1 MRIHLPPAPSV
12 GQVFTPLEMKE
23 KEVYQLHVIANRDKG
38 FTFTGELIDTSG
50 AKDYTFIGTLDFEPA
65 PPAKAPAVSGTDPL
79 FIFGLVVALFFWA
92 AIVAL
97 SR

>member
-1 MRIHLPPAPSV
+1 V
-12 GQVFTPLEMKE
+12 
-23 KEVYQLHVIANRDKG
+23 
-38 FTFTGELIDTSG
+38 
-50 AKDYTFIGTLDFEPA
+50 KDYTFVGTLNFEPA